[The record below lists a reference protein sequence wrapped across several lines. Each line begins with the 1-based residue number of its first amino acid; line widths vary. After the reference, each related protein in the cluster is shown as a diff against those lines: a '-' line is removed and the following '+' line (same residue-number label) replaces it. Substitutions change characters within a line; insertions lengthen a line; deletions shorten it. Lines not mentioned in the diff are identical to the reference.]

1 MCGPHRYN
9 DDISLEDA
17 IHTSLLTLKEGF
29 EGQLTEK
36 TVEIG
41 VIGLGA
47 APGEAQDEGM
57 RVHGAEQGKP
67 PNPAFRKLTE
77 SEIKDYLSL

>member
-1 MCGPHRYN
+1 MSSYN

-17 IHTSLLTLKEGF
+17 IHTALLTLKEGF

-47 APGEAQDEGM
+47 AQGEEQAEEA

-67 PNPAFRKLTE
+67 AQPAFRKL
-77 SEIKDYLSL
+77 SEAEVKDYLSL